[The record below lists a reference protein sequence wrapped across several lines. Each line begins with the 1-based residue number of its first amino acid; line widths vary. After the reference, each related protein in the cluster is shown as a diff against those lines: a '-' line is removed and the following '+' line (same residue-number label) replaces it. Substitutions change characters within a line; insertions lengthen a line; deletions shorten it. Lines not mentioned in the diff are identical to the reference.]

1 MELLQETSSSKV
13 IGTTPLSP
21 DQQAE
26 AGGEGGGRDGRNRS
40 STTRKRHGARNQH
53 RHKFFVKWIME
64 TFPFLSKG
72 EIEGDELLQQQALHI
87 LDVAGGKGET
97 SARLCMCHRQNVVM
111 VDPRPA
117 DIVHCF
123 ETLVLPKIPKK
134 WQQRLL
140 HQQGTNPNFVR
151 EAIASRFRQL
161 VTTFDEDRVSTS
173 AELQEAI
180 ERANLILGLHADG
193 ATEAIVDFALTYQK
207 PFVVVPC
214 CVFPNLFQERRI
226 RDESNGNQLVPVRSH
241 EQFVQYLAQKDPRF
255 VVEKLPFEG
264 RNVAIWWDGK

>member
-1 MELLQETSSSKV
+1 M
-13 IGTTPLSP
+13 IGSRTTPISSG
-21 DQQAE
+21 QQE
-26 AGGEGGGRDGRNRS
+26 EEEGEEEGHDGRNSS

-72 EIEGDELLQQQALHI
+72 ENEGGEQQQPQQQALHI
-87 LDVAGGKGET
+87 LDVGGGRGES

-117 DIVHCF
+117 DIVRCF

-140 HQQGTNPNFVR
+140 HQQATNPNFVR
-151 EAIASRFRQL
+151 EAIDSRFRQL

-180 ERANLILGLHADG
+180 ERSNLILGLHADG
-193 ATEAIVDFALTYQK
+193 ATEAIVDFALKYQK

-214 CVFPNLFQERRI
+214 CVFPNLFRDRCI
-226 RDESNGNQLVPVRSH
+226 RDESNGNQLVPVRTH
-241 EQFVQYLAQKDPRF
+241 EQFVEYLAQKDPRF